1 MANGKNTKQSTQT
14 TTTQAAAPAPV
25 VADKAD
31 KKAASKKTEKK
42 EEVVATPAPVVAPVA
57 EKKSSSKKTE
67 KTEKKE
73 EAVAA
78 PVEAVAEESEEKKAR
93 RQVSKQSVYD
103 DFVQLITKIQEEID
117 KRAPAAPVAEDG
129 AASASKKTKRKKDVG
144 VPVKFLR
151 SINKRLATLQSDAT
165 KMMKLKTKTT
175 RNNENSGLMKP
186 VKISDT
192 LFNFLKSTGFEIE
205 KDKKYPRVEITK
217 NIHQYVSKNDLRDP
231 ADKRTIIPDAK
242 LAALLNYD
250 AATAENKMT
259 YFRLPQYL
267 KSHFISEPKA

>member
-14 TTTQAAAPAPV
+14 TTTPAAAPAPV
-25 VADKAD
+25 VADKAE
-31 KKAASKKTEKK
+31 KKAASKKTTEKK
-42 EEVVATPAPVVAPVA
+42 EEVVSTPAPVA
-57 EKKSSSKKTE
+57 EKKAASK

-78 PVEAVAEESEEKKAR
+78 PVEAVASVAEESEEKKAR

-144 VPVKFLR
+144 VPIKFLR

-231 ADKRTIIPDAK
+231 QDKRTILPDAK

-250 AATAENKMT
+250 AATAKDKMT